1 MFAICVQ
8 YFNKSC
14 WDRTHIFLLNLS
26 FFYLPSCRLILQ
38 MDENHALK
46 SALQSSMKAKGE
58 DLKLYHAMM
67 KQTKEV
73 FLQGLRQFKQTN
85 QNS

>member
-1 MFAICVQ
+1 
-8 YFNKSC
+8 
-14 WDRTHIFLLNLS
+14 
-26 FFYLPSCRLILQ
+26 